1 VKKLIT
7 TLAAATSLLVVGCT
21 TRRVEPPRVE
31 PPPPRGGVTLSNA
44 PRFGQPPDQELKAQ
58 FCQLGTS
65 CLTLDERP
73 FELCLLDTKHCRDKV
88 VEPLLVDDESEVSP
102 STEPSLEQ
110 R

>member
-1 VKKLIT
+1 MKKLIT

-21 TRRVEPPRVE
+21 TRRVE
-31 PPPPRGGVTLSNA
+31 PPRGGVTLSNA